1 MMMWYVL
8 HTYSSQE
15 DNVRDMIFKGIK
27 DTEMES
33 LVGEILV
40 PKQKTYIIREGK
52 KIEREK
58 KIFNSYLIIQC
69 DLSPRLYSY
78 VVNLPGVTTFLGG
91 KKPFKLPQHE
101 VDRLLGI
108 EERGKAK
115 ISSSYEFFPKDKIKI
130 INGPFADFE
139 GIIDKINGE
148 TEKLIVNV
156 TVFGRVTPVEV
167 NMDQVELQ

>member
-1 MMMWYVL
+1 MNWYVL
-8 HTYSSQE
+8 HTYTAQE
-15 DNVRDMIFKGIK
+15 DNVKEMILKGIR
-27 DTEMES
+27 DTEMEG

-40 PKQKTYIIREGK
+40 PKQKTYIIRDGK

-58 KIFNSYLIIQC
+58 KIFNSYIIIQC
-69 DLSPRLYSY
+69 ELLPKLYSY

-91 KKPFKLPQHE
+91 KSPSKLPQHE

-108 EERGKAK
+108 DERGKDK
-115 ISSSYEFFPKDKIKI
+115 VSSSYEFFPKDKIRI

-139 GIIDKINGE
+139 GIVDKIAVEN
-148 TEKLIVNV
+148 EKLIVNV

-167 NMDQVELQ
+167 NMDQVELV

>member
-1 MMMWYVL
+1 MMWYVL
-8 HTYSSQE
+8 HTYTAQE
-15 DNVRDMIFKGIK
+15 DNVRDMIYKGIK
-27 DTEMES
+27 DTEMEN

-58 KIFNSYLIIQC
+58 KIFNSYVIVQC
-69 DLSPRLYSY
+69 ELTPKLHSY
-78 VVNLPGVTTFLGG
+78 IVNLPNVTSFLGG
-91 KKPFKLPQHE
+91 KSPYKLPQIE

-108 EERGKAK
+108 EERGKDQV
-115 ISSSYEFFPKDKIKI
+115 SSSYEFFPKDKIRI

-139 GIIDKINGE
+139 GIVDKINTD

-167 NMDQVELQ
+167 NMDQVQLL